1 MKTLA
6 FWSFMLSAAVALN
19 AQTTGIPKPPGVE
32 VLKFSW
38 NKERLGWERDPF
50 NGTNENFHEM
60 RVRARNEKRI
70 SDAKGN
76 NPAEVNKLERDA
88 RADEAIIESKRRKG
102 PPRYAFLYKVSVKN
116 TSAKA
121 IKEIDW
127 DYVFF
132 DAATGQELGRRQF
145 THTERISP
153 GKSKELSLLIPA
165 PPTQRIS
172 VYSLGKKE
180 RDGLDEQ
187 IILVRVLYAD
197 GTIWQ
202 RP

>member
-1 MKTLA
+1 MKAQIGCRPEEEQIMKTLA
-6 FWSFMLSAAVALN
+6 FLSFMLSAAVALN

-88 RADEAIIESKRRKG
+88 RADEAIITRRF
-102 PPRYAFLYKVSVKN
+102 PSELFLYLPERRAVHRLERLRPGGRSVRHQL
-116 TSAKA
+116 A
-121 IKEIDW
+121 
-127 DYVFF
+127 
-132 DAATGQELGRRQF
+132 RR
-145 THTERISP
+145 
-153 GKSKELSLLIPA
+153 
-165 PPTQRIS
+165 
-172 VYSLGKKE
+172 
-180 RDGLDEQ
+180 
-187 IILVRVLYAD
+187 
-197 GTIWQ
+197 
-202 RP
+202 